1 VAGKKGRVMS
11 KSALITGVTGQDGSY
26 LAEWLLEQGY
36 NVFGLV
42 RRSSSPNVER
52 IRHLVEKITLISGDL
67 LDDHSLVKALEQSA
81 PDEVYNLAAQSF
93 VATSWN
99 QPIFTAE
106 VTGVGVTRL
115 LEAIRKVNPKIRM
128 FQASSSEQFGAARET
143 PQNENTPFH
152 PRSPYA
158 VAKAYAHHI
167 TINYRE
173 SYGLFACCGISFN
186 HESPRRGLEFVTRKI
201 TQAAARIKLG
211 VQKELKLGNL
221 RAVRDWG
228 FAGDYVRGMWRMLQQ
243 PQAEEFVFATGECH
257 SVEELVVT
265 AFEHAGLD
273 WKKHVSTEA
282 SLLRPADVEHLRG
295 DASKAREK
303 LGWQPATSFAQLVQ
317 MMVDADLKQV
327 RAETLEGAARG

>member
-1 VAGKKGRVMS
+1 MMS

-36 NVFGLV
+36 RVYGLV
-42 RRSSSPNVER
+42 RRSSSPNVDR
-52 IRHLVEKITLISGDL
+52 IRHLVDKITLIPGDL
-67 LDDHSLVKALEQSA
+67 LDDNSLAKALAQSA
-81 PDEVYNLAAQSF
+81 ADEVYNLAAQSF

-106 VTGVGVTRL
+106 VTGVGVARL

-128 FQASSSEQFGAARET
+128 FQASSSEQYGAARET

-201 TQAAARIKLG
+201 TNAAARIKLG
-211 VQKELKLGNL
+211 LQKNLKLGNL

-228 FAGDYVRGMWRMLQQ
+228 FAGDYVRGMWSMLQQ

-257 SVEELVVT
+257 SVEELVAT
-265 AFEHAGLD
+265 AFEHLDLD
-273 WKKHVSTEA
+273 WKKYVSTEA

-295 DASKAREK
+295 DATKAREK

-317 MMVDADLKQV
+317 MMVEADLQQV
-327 RAETLEGAARG
+327 RAESLAGAARG

>member
-1 VAGKKGRVMS
+1 MS

-36 NVFGLV
+36 RVYGLV
-42 RRSSSPNVER
+42 RRSSSPNVDR
-52 IRHLVEKITLISGDL
+52 IRHLVDKITLIPGDL
-67 LDDHSLVKALEQSA
+67 LDDNSLTKALEQSA
-81 PDEVYNLAAQSF
+81 ADEVYNLAAQSF

-106 VTGVGVTRL
+106 VTGVGVARL

-128 FQASSSEQFGAARET
+128 FQASSSEQYGAARET
-143 PQNENTPFH
+143 PQNEDTPFH

-158 VAKAYAHHI
+158 VAKAYAHYI

-201 TQAAARIKLG
+201 THAVARIKLG
-211 VQKELKLGNL
+211 LQKDLKLGNL

-228 FAGDYVRGMWRMLQQ
+228 FAGDYVRGMWSMLQQ

-257 SVEELVVT
+257 SVEELVT
-265 AFEHAGLD
+265 AAFAHAGLD
-273 WKKHVSTEA
+273 WKAHVTTEA

-295 DASKAREK
+295 DAAKARER

-317 MMVDADLKQV
+317 MMVDADLQQV
-327 RAETLEGAARG
+327 RAETLAGAARG

>member
-1 VAGKKGRVMS
+1 MMTKA
-11 KSALITGVTGQDGSY
+11 ALITGVTGQDGSY
-26 LAEWLLEQGY
+26 LAERLLEQGY
-36 NVFGLV
+36 RVYGLV
-42 RRSSSPNVER
+42 RRSSSPNVDR
-52 IRHLVEKITLISGDL
+52 IRHLVDKITLIPGDL
-67 LDDHSLVKALEQSA
+67 LDDNSLAKALEQSA
-81 PDEVYNLAAQSF
+81 ADEVYNLAAQSF

-106 VTGVGVTRL
+106 VTGVGVARL

-128 FQASSSEQFGAARET
+128 FQASSSEQYGAARET
-143 PQNENTPFH
+143 PQNENTAFH

-201 TQAAARIKLG
+201 THAAARIKLG
-211 VQKELKLGNL
+211 LQKELKLGNL

-257 SVEELVVT
+257 SVEELVAT

-273 WKKHVSTEA
+273 WKEHVSTEA

-303 LGWQPATSFAQLVQ
+303 LGWQPATSFAQLVH

-327 RAETLEGAARG
+327 RAETLAGAARG

>member
-1 VAGKKGRVMS
+1 MS

-36 NVFGLV
+36 RVYGLM
-42 RRSSSPNVER
+42 RRSSSPNVDR
-52 IRHLVEKITLISGDL
+52 IRHLVDKITLIPGDL
-67 LDDHSLVKALEQSA
+67 LDDNSLTKALEQSA
-81 PDEVYNLAAQSF
+81 ADEVYNLAAQSF

-99 QPIFTAE
+99 QPIFTTE
-106 VTGVGVTRL
+106 VTGVGVARL

-128 FQASSSEQFGAARET
+128 FQASSSEQYGAARET

-158 VAKAYAHHI
+158 VAKAYAHYI

-201 TQAAARIKLG
+201 THAAARIKLG
-211 VQKELKLGNL
+211 LQKDLKLGNL

-228 FAGDYVRGMWRMLQQ
+228 FAGDYVRGMWSMLQQ

-257 SVEELVVT
+257 SVEELVTT
-265 AFEHAGLD
+265 AFAQAGLD
-273 WKKHVSTEA
+273 WKTHVTTEA

-295 DASKAREK
+295 DATKAHEK
-303 LGWQPATSFAQLVQ
+303 LGWQPATSFAQLVH
-317 MMVDADLKQV
+317 MMVDADLQQV
-327 RAETLEGAARG
+327 RAETLAGAARG

>member
-1 VAGKKGRVMS
+1 
-11 KSALITGVTGQDGSY
+11 
-26 LAEWLLEQGY
+26 
-36 NVFGLV
+36 
-42 RRSSSPNVER
+42 
-52 IRHLVEKITLISGDL
+52 
-67 LDDHSLVKALEQSA
+67 
-81 PDEVYNLAAQSF
+81 

-106 VTGVGVTRL
+106 VTGVGVARL

-128 FQASSSEQFGAARET
+128 FQASSSEQYGAARET
-143 PQNENTPFH
+143 PQNENTAFH

-201 TQAAARIKLG
+201 THAAARIKLG
-211 VQKELKLGNL
+211 LQKDLKLGNL

-257 SVEELVVT
+257 SVEELVQT
-265 AFEHAGLD
+265 AFAHAGLD
-273 WKKHVSTEA
+273 WKEHVSTEA

-303 LGWQPATSFAQLVQ
+303 LGWQPGTSFAQLVQ

-327 RAETLEGAARG
+327 RAETLAGAARG

>member
-1 VAGKKGRVMS
+1 MMS

-36 NVFGLV
+36 RVYGLV
-42 RRSSSPNVER
+42 RRSSSPNVDR
-52 IRHLVEKITLISGDL
+52 IRHLVDKITLIPGDL
-67 LDDHSLVKALEQSA
+67 LDDNSLAKALEQSA
-81 PDEVYNLAAQSF
+81 ADEVYNLAAQSF

-106 VTGVGVTRL
+106 VTGVGVARL

-128 FQASSSEQFGAARET
+128 FQASSSEQYGAARET

-201 TQAAARIKLG
+201 TNAAARIKLG
-211 VQKELKLGNL
+211 LQKDLKLGNL

-228 FAGDYVRGMWRMLQQ
+228 FAGDYVRGMWSMLQQ

-257 SVEELVVT
+257 SVEELVQT
-265 AFEHAGLD
+265 AFAHAGLD
-273 WKKHVSTEA
+273 WKAHVSTEA

-295 DASKAREK
+295 DATKAREK

-317 MMVDADLKQV
+317 LMVEADLQQV
-327 RAETLEGAARG
+327 RAESLAGAARG

>member
-1 VAGKKGRVMS
+1 MS

-36 NVFGLV
+36 RVYGLV
-42 RRSSSPNVER
+42 RRSSSPNVDR
-52 IRHLVEKITLISGDL
+52 IRHLVDKITLIPGDL
-67 LDDHSLVKALEQSA
+67 LDDNSLAKALEQSA
-81 PDEVYNLAAQSF
+81 ADEVYNLAAQSF

-106 VTGVGVTRL
+106 VTGVGVARL

-128 FQASSSEQFGAARET
+128 FQASSSEQYGAARET
-143 PQNENTPFH
+143 PQNEDTPFH

-201 TQAAARIKLG
+201 THAAARIKLG
-211 VQKELKLGNL
+211 LQKDLKLGNL

-228 FAGDYVRGMWRMLQQ
+228 FAGDYVRGMWSMLQQ

-257 SVEELVVT
+257 SVEELVTT
-265 AFEHAGLD
+265 AFAHAGLD
-273 WKKHVSTEA
+273 WKAHVSTEA

-303 LGWQPATSFAQLVQ
+303 LGWQPATSFAQLVH
-317 MMVDADLKQV
+317 MMLEADLKQV
-327 RAETLEGAARG
+327 RAETLAGAARG

>member
-1 VAGKKGRVMS
+1 MS

-36 NVFGLV
+36 RVHGLV
-42 RRSSSPNVER
+42 RRSSSPNVDR
-52 IRHLVEKITLISGDL
+52 IRHLVDKITLIPGDL
-67 LDDHSLVKALEQSA
+67 LDDNSLTKALDQSA
-81 PDEVYNLAAQSF
+81 ADEVYNLAAQSF

-106 VTGVGVTRL
+106 VTGVGVARL

-128 FQASSSEQFGAARET
+128 FQASSSEQYGAARET

-158 VAKAYAHHI
+158 VAKAYAHYI

-201 TQAAARIKLG
+201 THAAARIKLG
-211 VQKELKLGNL
+211 LQKDLKLGNL

-228 FAGDYVRGMWRMLQQ
+228 FAGDYVRGMWSMLQQ

-257 SVEELVVT
+257 SVEELVTT
-265 AFEHAGLD
+265 AFAHAGLD
-273 WKKHVSTEA
+273 WKAHVSTEA

-295 DASKAREK
+295 DATKAREK
-303 LGWQPATSFAQLVQ
+303 LGWQPATSFAQLVK
-317 MMVDADLKQV
+317 MMVEADLQQV
-327 RAETLEGAARG
+327 RAETLAGAARG

>member
-1 VAGKKGRVMS
+1 MS

-36 NVFGLV
+36 RVFGLV
-42 RRSSSPNVER
+42 RRSSSPNVDR
-52 IRHLVEKITLISGDL
+52 IRHLVDKITLIPGDL
-67 LDDHSLVKALEQSA
+67 LDDNSLTKALEQSA
-81 PDEVYNLAAQSF
+81 ADEVYNLAAQSF

-106 VTGVGVTRL
+106 VTGVGVARL

-128 FQASSSEQFGAARET
+128 FQASSSEQYGAARET

-158 VAKAYAHHI
+158 VAKAYAHYI

-201 TQAAARIKLG
+201 THAAARIKLG
-211 VQKELKLGNL
+211 LQKDLKLGNL

-228 FAGDYVRGMWRMLQQ
+228 FAGDYVRGMWSMLQQ

-257 SVEELVVT
+257 SVEELVTT
-265 AFEHAGLD
+265 AFAQAGLD
-273 WKKHVSTEA
+273 WKAHVTTEA

-295 DASKAREK
+295 DATKAREK
-303 LGWQPATSFAQLVQ
+303 LGWQTATSFAQLVH
-317 MMVDADLKQV
+317 MMVEADLQQV
-327 RAETLEGAARG
+327 RAETLAGAARG

>member
-1 VAGKKGRVMS
+1 MTKH
-11 KSALITGVTGQDGSY
+11 ALITGVTGQDGSY
-26 LAEWLLEQGY
+26 LAEYLLEQGY
-36 NVFGLV
+36 KVFGLV

-52 IRHLVEKITLISGDL
+52 VGHLLEKITLIPGDL
-67 LDDHSLVKALEQSA
+67 LDDHSLVKALEQSQA
-81 PDEVYNLAAQSF
+81 EEVYNLAAQSF

-106 VTGVGVTRL
+106 VTGVGVARL

-128 FQASSSEQFGAARET
+128 YQASSSEQYGAARTT
-143 PQNENTPFH
+143 PQNEDTAFH

-173 SYGLFACCGISFN
+173 SYGLFACCGICFN

-201 TQAAARIKLG
+201 THAAARIKLG
-211 VQKELKLGNL
+211 LQKELKLGNL

-257 SVEELVVT
+257 SVEDLVAA

-273 WKKHVSTEA
+273 WKDHVSTEA

-295 DASKAREK
+295 DATKAREK
-303 LGWQPATSFAQLVQ
+303 LGWRPDTSFAQLVH
-317 MMVDADLKQV
+317 MMVDADLQRV
-327 RAETLEGAARG
+327 RAEALAGAAAARG

>member
-1 VAGKKGRVMS
+1 MS

-36 NVFGLV
+36 RVFGLV
-42 RRSSSPNVER
+42 RRSSSPNVDR
-52 IRHLVEKITLISGDL
+52 IRHLLDKITLLPGDL
-67 LDDHSLVKALEQSA
+67 LDDNSLAKALEQSEA
-81 PDEVYNLAAQSF
+81 GEVYNLAAQSF

-99 QPIFTAE
+99 QPVFTAE

-128 FQASSSEQFGAARET
+128 FQASSSEQYGAARET

-173 SYGLFACCGISFN
+173 SYGLYACCGISFN

-201 TQAAARIKLG
+201 THAAARIKLG
-211 VQKELKLGNL
+211 LQKELKLGNL

-257 SVEELVVT
+257 SVEELVAT
-265 AFEHAGLD
+265 AFEHAGLH
-273 WKKHVSTEA
+273 WKEHVSTEA

-317 MMVDADLKQV
+317 MMVDADLQRE
-327 RAETLEGAARG
+327 RAEALAGAARG

>member
-1 VAGKKGRVMS
+1 MS

-36 NVFGLV
+36 SVFGLV
-42 RRSSSPNVER
+42 RRSSSPNVDR
-52 IRHLVEKITLISGDL
+52 IRHLVDKITLIPGDL
-67 LDDHSLVKALEQSA
+67 LDDHSLVKALEQSQA
-81 PDEVYNLAAQSF
+81 EEVYNLAAQSF

-99 QPIFTAE
+99 QPVFTAE

-115 LEAIRKVNPKIRM
+115 LEAIRKVNPKIRI
-128 FQASSSEQFGAARET
+128 FQASSSEQYGAAHTT
-143 PQNENTPFH
+143 PQNEDTPFH

-201 TQAAARIKLG
+201 THAAARIKLG
-211 VQKELKLGNL
+211 LQNELKLGNL

-243 PQAEEFVFATGECH
+243 PKAEEFVFATGECH
-257 SVEELVVT
+257 SVEELVAT
-265 AFEHAGLD
+265 AFQHAGLD
-273 WKKHVSTEA
+273 WKQYVTTEA

-295 DASKAREK
+295 DATKAREK
-303 LGWQPATSFAQLVQ
+303 LGWQPSTTFALLVQ
-317 MMVDADLKQV
+317 MMVDADMQRV
-327 RAETLEGAARG
+327 RAESLAGAARG

>member
-1 VAGKKGRVMS
+1 MS

-36 NVFGLV
+36 RVYGLV
-42 RRSSSPNVER
+42 RRSSSPNVDR
-52 IRHLVEKITLISGDL
+52 IRHLIDKIALIPGDL
-67 LDDHSLVKALEQSA
+67 LDDYSLAKALEQSA
-81 PDEVYNLAAQSF
+81 ADEVYNLAAQSF

-106 VTGVGVTRL
+106 VTGVGVARL

-128 FQASSSEQFGAARET
+128 FQASSSEQYGAARES
-143 PQNENTPFH
+143 PQNEDTAFH

-186 HESPRRGLEFVTRKI
+186 HESPRRGVEFVTRKI
-201 TQAAARIKLG
+201 THAAARIQLG
-211 VQKELKLGNL
+211 LQKELKLGNL

-257 SVEELVVT
+257 SVQELVQT
-265 AFEHAGLD
+265 AFARAGLD

-295 DASKAREK
+295 DASKARQK
-303 LGWQPATSFAQLVQ
+303 LGWQPATSFAQLVH
-317 MMVDADLKQV
+317 MMVDADLQQV
-327 RAETLEGAARG
+327 RAETLAGAARG

>member
-1 VAGKKGRVMS
+1 MS

-36 NVFGLV
+36 RVYGLV
-42 RRSSSPNVER
+42 RRSSSPNVDR
-52 IRHLVEKITLISGDL
+52 IRHLVDKITLIPGDL
-67 LDDHSLVKALEQSA
+67 LDDHSLVKALEQSQA
-81 PDEVYNLAAQSF
+81 DEVYNLAAQSF

-106 VTGVGVTRL
+106 VTGVGVARL

-128 FQASSSEQFGAARET
+128 FQASSSEQYGAARET
-143 PQNENTPFH
+143 PQNENTAFH

-158 VAKAYAHHI
+158 VAKAYAHYI

-201 TQAAARIKLG
+201 THAAARIKLG
-211 VQKELKLGNL
+211 LQKDLKLGNL

-243 PQAEEFVFATGECH
+243 PQAEEFVFATGACH
-257 SVEELVVT
+257 SVEELVTT
-265 AFEHAGLD
+265 AFAHAGLD

-303 LGWQPATSFAQLVQ
+303 LGWQPATSFVQLVH
-317 MMVDADLKQV
+317 MMVDADLQQV
-327 RAETLEGAARG
+327 RAETLAGAARG

>member
-1 VAGKKGRVMS
+1 MS

-26 LAEWLLEQGY
+26 LAEWLLGQGY
-36 NVFGLV
+36 RVYGLV
-42 RRSSSPNVER
+42 RRSSSPNVDR
-52 IRHLVEKITLISGDL
+52 IRHLLDKITLIPGDL
-67 LDDHSLVKALEQSA
+67 LDDNSLVKALEQSA
-81 PDEVYNLAAQSF
+81 ADEVYNLAAQSF

-106 VTGVGVTRL
+106 VTGVGVARL

-128 FQASSSEQFGAARET
+128 FQASSSEQYGAARTT
-143 PQNENTPFH
+143 PQNEETPFH

-158 VAKAYAHHI
+158 VAKAYAHYI

-201 TQAAARIKLG
+201 THAAARIKLG
-211 VQKELKLGNL
+211 LQSELKLGNL

-228 FAGDYVRGMWRMLQQ
+228 FAGDYVRGMWSMLQQ

-257 SVEELVVT
+257 SVEELVAT

-273 WKKHVSTEA
+273 WKQHVVTEA

-295 DASKAREK
+295 DATKAREK
-303 LGWQPATSFAQLVQ
+303 LGWRPATPFQQLVHK
-317 MMVDADLKQV
+317 MVDADLQQV
-327 RAETLEGAARG
+327 RAEMLAGAARG

>member
-1 VAGKKGRVMS
+1 MS
-11 KSALITGVTGQDGSY
+11 KAALITGVTGQDGSY

-36 NVFGLV
+36 RVYGLV
-42 RRSSSPNVER
+42 RRSSSPNVDR
-52 IRHLVEKITLISGDL
+52 IRHLVDKITLIPGDL
-67 LDDHSLVKALEQSA
+67 LDDNSLAKALEQSA
-81 PDEVYNLAAQSF
+81 ADEVYNLAAQSF

-106 VTGVGVTRL
+106 VTGVGVARL

-143 PQNENTPFH
+143 PQNENTAFH

-201 TQAAARIKLG
+201 THAAARIKLG
-211 VQKELKLGNL
+211 LQKDLKLGNL

-228 FAGDYVRGMWRMLQQ
+228 FAGDYVRGMWSMLQQ
-243 PQAEEFVFATGECH
+243 PQADEFVFATGECH
-257 SVEELVVT
+257 SVEELVKT
-265 AFEHAGLD
+265 AFAHAGLD
-273 WKKHVSTEA
+273 WKEHVSTEA

-295 DASKAREK
+295 DATKAREK

-317 MMVDADLKQV
+317 MMVDADLQQV
-327 RAETLEGAARG
+327 RAETLAEVARG

>member
-1 VAGKKGRVMS
+1 MS

-26 LAEWLLEQGY
+26 LAEWLLEHGY
-36 NVFGLV
+36 RVYGLA
-42 RRSSSPNVER
+42 RRSSSPNVDR
-52 IRHLVEKITLISGDL
+52 IRHLVDKITLIPGDL
-67 LDDHSLVKALEQSA
+67 LDDNSLAKALEQSA
-81 PDEVYNLAAQSF
+81 ADEVYNLAAQSF

-106 VTGVGVTRL
+106 VTGVGVARL

-128 FQASSSEQFGAARET
+128 FQASSSEQYGAARET

-201 TQAAARIKLG
+201 THAAARIKLG
-211 VQKELKLGNL
+211 LQKDLKLGNL

-228 FAGDYVRGMWRMLQQ
+228 FAGDYVRGMWSMLQQ

-257 SVEELVVT
+257 SVEELVTT
-265 AFEHAGLD
+265 AFAHAGLD
-273 WKKHVSTEA
+273 WKAHVTTEA

-295 DASKAREK
+295 DASKARK
-303 LGWQPATSFAQLVQ
+303 QLGWQPSTSFAQLVQ
-317 MMVDADLKQV
+317 MMVEADLKQV
-327 RAETLEGAARG
+327 RAETLAGAARG

>member
-1 VAGKKGRVMS
+1 MS

-36 NVFGLV
+36 RVYGLV
-42 RRSSSPNVER
+42 RRSSSPNVDR
-52 IRHLVEKITLISGDL
+52 IRHLVDKITLIPGDL
-67 LDDHSLVKALEQSA
+67 LDDNSLAKALEQSA

-106 VTGVGVTRL
+106 VTGVGVARL

-128 FQASSSEQFGAARET
+128 FQASSSEQYGAARET

-201 TQAAARIKLG
+201 TYAAARIKLG
-211 VQKELKLGNL
+211 MQKELKLGNL

-228 FAGDYVRGMWRMLQQ
+228 FAGDYVRGMWSMLQQ
-243 PQAEEFVFATGECH
+243 SQAEEFVFATGECH
-257 SVEELVVT
+257 SVEELVKT

-273 WKKHVSTEA
+273 WKEHVSTEA

-295 DASKAREK
+295 DATKARAK

-327 RAETLEGAARG
+327 RGETLAGAARG

>member
-1 VAGKKGRVMS
+1 MS

-36 NVFGLV
+36 RVHGLV
-42 RRSSSPNVER
+42 RRSSSPNVDR
-52 IRHLVEKITLISGDL
+52 IRHLVDKITLIPGDL
-67 LDDHSLVKALEQSA
+67 LDDNSLAKALEQSA
-81 PDEVYNLAAQSF
+81 ADEVYNLAAQSF

-106 VTGVGVTRL
+106 VTGVGVARL

-128 FQASSSEQFGAARET
+128 FQASSSEQYGAARET
-143 PQNENTPFH
+143 PQNENTAFH

-201 TQAAARIKLG
+201 THAAARIQLG

-257 SVEELVVT
+257 SVEELVQT
-265 AFEHAGLD
+265 AFAHAGLD
-273 WKKHVSTEA
+273 WKAHVSTEA
-282 SLLRPADVEHLRG
+282 SLLRPADVEHLLG

-303 LGWQPATSFAQLVQ
+303 LGWQPATSFAQLVH

-327 RAETLEGAARG
+327 RAETLAGAARG

>member
-1 VAGKKGRVMS
+1 MS

-36 NVFGLV
+36 RVHGLV
-42 RRSSSPNVER
+42 RRSSSPNVDR
-52 IRHLVEKITLISGDL
+52 IRHLVDKITLIPGDL
-67 LDDHSLVKALEQSA
+67 LDDNSLTKALEQSQA
-81 PDEVYNLAAQSF
+81 DEVYNLAAQSF

-106 VTGVGVTRL
+106 VTGVGVARL

-128 FQASSSEQFGAARET
+128 FQASSSEQYGAARET

-158 VAKAYAHHI
+158 VAKAYAHYI

-201 TQAAARIKLG
+201 THAAARIKLG
-211 VQKELKLGNL
+211 LQKDLKLGNL

-228 FAGDYVRGMWRMLQQ
+228 FAGDYVRGMWSMLQQ

-257 SVEELVVT
+257 SVEELVTT
-265 AFEHAGLD
+265 AFAQAGLD
-273 WKKHVSTEA
+273 WKTHVTTEA

-295 DASKAREK
+295 DATKAHEK
-303 LGWQPATSFAQLVQ
+303 LGWQPATSFAQLVH
-317 MMVDADLKQV
+317 MMVDADLQQV
-327 RAETLEGAARG
+327 RAETLAGAARG

>member
-1 VAGKKGRVMS
+1 MS
-11 KSALITGVTGQDGSY
+11 KRALITGVTGQDGSY

-36 NVFGLV
+36 RVFGLV
-42 RRSSSPNVER
+42 RRSSSPNVDR
-52 IRHLVEKITLISGDL
+52 IRHLVDKITLIPGDL
-67 LDDHSLVKALEQSA
+67 LDDNSLAKALEQSA
-81 PDEVYNLAAQSF
+81 ADEVYNLAAQSF

-106 VTGVGVTRL
+106 VTGVGVARL
-115 LEAIRKVNPKIRM
+115 LEAIRKVNPKMRM
-128 FQASSSEQFGAARET
+128 FQASSSEQYGAARET

-201 TQAAARIKLG
+201 THAAARIKLG
-211 VQKELKLGNL
+211 LQKDLKLGNL

-228 FAGDYVRGMWRMLQQ
+228 FAGDYVRGMWSMLQQ

-257 SVEELVVT
+257 SVEELVAL
-265 AFEHAGLD
+265 AFGHAGLD
-273 WKKHVSTEA
+273 WKEYVSTEA

-303 LGWQPATSFAQLVQ
+303 LGWQPATSFTQLVH

-327 RAETLEGAARG
+327 RAETLAGAARG